1 MANTQYNITRILVD
15 TEPELTQVYVFIHA
29 WIDVPI
35 GVEGW
40 HHKTF
45 PKSKST
51 LDILNAWARGE
62 EEPLMWPQQAPPSA
76 PPIYED

>member
-1 MANTQYNITRILVD
+1 MADTKYNITRVVFD
-15 TEPELTQVYVFIHA
+15 TEPELTQVYMFIHA
-29 WIDVPI
+29 WNDVPI

-51 LDILNAWARGE
+51 LDVLNDWAE
-62 EEPLMWPQQAPPSA
+62 AVENPLLWPQQAPPAS